1 MPTVADVVAFLDR
14 FAPPRLAADWDNT
27 GLLLGDTARP
37 ADNIL
42 TCLTVTPD
50 VVAEAVADGAQMI
63 VTHHPILFRGAKKLS
78 SLTSEGRLLGPLM
91 AAGVAVYSPHTS
103 FDNCPGGINETLAAR
118 FGLTDL
124 KPLRPKDGPRQCKLA
139 VFVPESDL
147 AKVSDA
153 IFAAGGGVIGAY
165 EQCSFRTPGTG
176 TFFGTAGA
184 NPTFGQAGRREEAPE
199 LRLELLVPE
208 GRIDTA
214 VRAMRAAHSYEEPAF
229 DVYPLRP
236 NPDGGEGRIGTLA
249 NPVSLATFAQL
260 VKSACRA
267 SVVQYVGDGSKE
279 VRRVAVAC
287 GAAGEFLSDAIRAK
301 ADVFVTGEVRF
312 HDCLTAEV
320 AGVGLVLPGH
330 YASERPAVEE
340 LAWRLARELLGVRA
354 WASVRERD
362 PLVLAGVN

>member
-1 MPTVADVVAFLDR
+1 MPAVSDVVAYLDR

-27 GLLLGDTARP
+27 GLLLGDTTRP
-37 ADNIL
+37 ADRIL

-50 VVAEAVADGAQMI
+50 VVAEAVAEGAQLI

-78 SLTSEGRLLGPLM
+78 SLTTEGRLLGPLL
-91 AAGVAVYSPHTS
+91 ATGIAVYSPHTS
-103 FDNCPGGINETLAAR
+103 FDNCPGGINDTLATR
-118 FGLTDL
+118 FGLTGV
-124 KPLRPKDGPRQCKLA
+124 KPIRPKDGAKQCKLA

-153 IFAAGGGVIGAY
+153 IFAAGGGVIGHY

-184 NPTFGQAGRREEAPE
+184 NPTVGQVGRREDAPE
-199 LRLELLVPE
+199 LRLEVLVPE
-208 GRIDTA
+208 GKIDAA

-229 DVYPLRP
+229 DVYPLRA
-236 NPDGGEGRIGTLA
+236 NADGGEGRIGTLTT
-249 NPVSLATFAQL
+249 PTTLADFAQV
-260 VKSACRA
+260 VKAACRA
-267 SVVQYVGDGSKE
+267 SVVQYVGDATRP
-279 VRRVAVAC
+279 VRVVAVAC
-287 GAAGEFLSDAIRAK
+287 GGAGEFLTDAARAK

-312 HDCLTAEV
+312 HDCLTAEA

-330 YASERPAVEE
+330 YASERPAVED
-340 LAWRLARELLGVRA
+340 LAERLARDLHGVTA

-362 PLVLAGVN
+362 PLNSA

>member
-1 MPTVADVVAFLDR
+1 MPTVSDVVAFLDR
-14 FAPPRLAADWDNT
+14 FAPPWLAADWDNT
-27 GLLLGDTARP
+27 GLLLGDISRP
-37 ADNIL
+37 ADRIL
-42 TCLTVTPD
+42 TCLTVTPG
-50 VVAEAVADGAQMI
+50 VVAETVADGAQMI

-91 AAGVAVYSPHTS
+91 ASGIAVYSPHTS
-103 FDNCPGGINETLAAR
+103 FDNCPSGINDTLAAR
-118 FGLTDL
+118 FGLTDV
-124 KPLRPKDGPRQCKLA
+124 KPLRPKDGARQCKLA
-139 VFVPESDL
+139 VFVPEADL

-184 NPTFGQAGRREEAPE
+184 NPAVGQVGRREDVPE
-199 LRLELLVPE
+199 LRLEVLVPE
-208 GRIDTA
+208 GRIDAA

-236 NPDGGEGRIGTLA
+236 TPDGGEGRIGTLA
-249 NPVSLATFAQL
+249 SPVSLAEFAVS
-260 VKSACRA
+260 VKAACRA
-267 SVVQYVGDGSKE
+267 SVVQHVGDGAKQ

-312 HDCLTAEV
+312 HDCLSAEA

-340 LAWRLARELLGVRA
+340 LAERLAREVPGVTA
-354 WASVRERD
+354 WASTREQD
-362 PLVLAGVN
+362 PLVLAGAN